1 MDKLL
6 SIIVP
11 VYKVEKYL
19 KRCLDSI
26 LAQTYKNI
34 EIILIDDESPDN
46 SGAICDE
53 YALKD
58 NRIRVFHIENN
69 GVSSARNFGLKK
81 ANGEYIGFADS
92 DDYIAPEMYEVLVN
106 NLEENNADI
115 SICGFSQEDVNGKF
129 YRYWKE
135 DITINLSTDEQIE
148 CLLENRY
155 YRCSIWDRIFKKEV
169 LNNVSFPKDIKI
181 YEDMLFDYEAIKNS
195 EKAVYTSTPYYY
207 YCENDSNSAARSPFS
222 DTKMDIIKV
231 CKIIYDDINNNYP
244 ELRKTA
250 KNAFVR
256 NNVMC
261 VQLAVPSNY
270 NNKAN
275 LKLIQH
281 NIRKYLFSYLFSD
294 AALGYKYSAVL
305 IAISMRLYKALKPKL

>member
-19 KRCLDSI
+19 PRCLDSI

-34 EIILIDDESPDN
+34 EVILIDDGSPDN

-53 YALKD
+53 YASRD
-58 NRIRVFHIENN
+58 SRIRAFHIENN

-81 ANGEYIGFADS
+81 ASGEYIGFVDS

-106 NLEENNADI
+106 NLEEYNADI
-115 SICGFSQEDVNGKF
+115 SICGFSQEDTNGDF
-129 YRYWKE
+129 HRYWKE
-135 DITINLSTDEQIE
+135 DILKSFNASEQIE
-148 CLLENRY
+148 YLLDNKY

-169 LNNVSFPKDIKI
+169 LNNVSFHKDIKI

-195 EKAVYTSTPYYY
+195 EKAVYTSLPYYY

-222 DTKMDIIKV
+222 DIKMDIVKV
-231 CKIIYDDINNNYP
+231 CKTIYDDININYP
-244 ELRKTA
+244 ELQKKA

-261 VQLAVPSNY
+261 AQLAIPSGY
-270 NNKAN
+270 DNKDN
-275 LKLIQH
+275 LRLIQH

-294 AALGYKYSAVL
+294 AALGYKYSAIL
-305 IAISMRLYKALKPKL
+305 ISISMRLYKALKP

>member
-34 EIILIDDESPDN
+34 EVILIDDGSPDN

-58 NRIRVFHIENN
+58 NRIRVFHIDNN

-81 ANGEYIGFADS
+81 AKGEYIGFVDS
-92 DDYIAPEMYEVLVN
+92 DDYIAPEMYEVLVK

-195 EKAVYTSTPYYY
+195 EKAVYTSTPYYF

-231 CKIIYDDINNNYP
+231 CNTIFEDIKINYP
-244 ELRKTA
+244 ELQRIA

-261 VQLAVPSNY
+261 AQLAVSSGY
-270 NNKAN
+270 DNKEN
-275 LKLIQH
+275 MKLIQH

-305 IAISMRLYKALKPKL
+305 IAISLRLYKAFRP

>member
-34 EIILIDDESPDN
+34 EIILIDDGSPDN

-58 NRIRVFHIENN
+58 NRIRVFHIDNN

-81 ANGEYIGFADS
+81 AKGEYIGFVDS

-115 SICGFSQEDVNGKF
+115 SICGFSQEDKHGVF
-129 YRYWKE
+129 HRYWKE
-135 DITINLSTDEQIE
+135 DITTTLSTIEQIE
-148 CLLENRY
+148 CLLVNRY
-155 YRCSIWDRIFKKEV
+155 YRCSIWDRIYKKEV
-169 LNNVSFPKDIKI
+169 LSNVSFHRDIKI

-195 EKAVYTSTPYYY
+195 KKAVYTSTPYYY

-256 NNVMC
+256 NNIMC
-261 VQLAVPSNY
+261 AQLAVPSGYDNED
-270 NNKAN
+270 N

-281 NIRKYLFSYLFSD
+281 NVRKYLFSYLFSD

-305 IAISMRLYKALKPKL
+305 IAISLRLYKALKP

>member
-19 KRCLDSI
+19 PRCLDSI
-26 LAQTYKNI
+26 LAQTYKNL
-34 EIILIDDESPDN
+34 EVLLIDDGSPDN

-53 YALKD
+53 YASRD
-58 NRIRVFHIENN
+58 NRIRVFHKENN
-69 GVSSARNFGLKK
+69 GVSSARNLGLKEAK
-81 ANGEYIGFADS
+81 GEYIGFVDS
-92 DDYIAPEMYEVLVN
+92 DDFIASEMYAVLVA
-106 NLEENNADI
+106 NLEEHDADI
-115 SICGFSQEDVNGKF
+115 SICGFVQEDTSGVF
-129 YRYWKE
+129 HRYFKE

-169 LNNVSFPKDIKI
+169 LNNVSFHKDIKI

-195 EKAVYTSTPYYY
+195 QKAVYTSTPYYY

-231 CKIIYDDINNNYP
+231 CNTIFEDIKINYP
-244 ELRKTA
+244 EIQRIA
-250 KNAFVR
+250 RNAFVR
-256 NNVMC
+256 NNIMC
-261 VQLAVPSNY
+261 AQLAVPSGYDNED
-270 NNKAN
+270 N

-281 NIRKYLFSYLFSD
+281 NVRKYLFSYLFSD

-305 IAISMRLYKALKPKL
+305 IAISLRLYKALKP

>member
-11 VYKVEKYL
+11 AYNVEKYL
-19 KRCLDSI
+19 PRCLDSI

-34 EIILIDDESPDN
+34 EVILIDDGSPDN

-53 YALKD
+53 YASGD

-69 GVSSARNFGLKK
+69 GVSSARNLGLKE
-81 ANGEYIGFADS
+81 ARGDYIGFVDS
-92 DDYIAPEMYEVLVN
+92 DDYIAPEMYEVLVK
-106 NLEENNADI
+106 NLEEYNADI
-115 SICGFSQEDVNGKF
+115 SICGFSQEDINGQF
-129 YRYWKE
+129 HRYFKK
-135 DITINLSTDEQIE
+135 DVTINLSTDEQIE

-169 LNNVSFPKDIKI
+169 LNNVSFHKDIKI

-195 EKAVYTSTPYYY
+195 KKAVYTSTPYYY

-231 CKIIYDDINNNYP
+231 CYTIFEDIMINYP
-244 ELRKTA
+244 ELNNTA

-256 NNVMC
+256 NNIMC
-261 VQLAVPSNY
+261 AQLAVPSGYDNED
-270 NNKAN
+270 N

-281 NIRKYLFSYLFSD
+281 NVRKYLFSYLFSD
-294 AALGYKYSAVL
+294 AAFGYKYSAVL
-305 IAISMRLYKALKPKL
+305 IAISLRLYKALKP